1 MQYKDYYKVLGV
13 DKSASQ
19 ADIKK
24 AYKKLA
30 RKYHPD
36 VNPNDKDAEARFK
49 EINEAYQV
57 IGKEENRKK
66 YDQFGQDW
74 KHADQFGHGGGGGQ
88 RGYQQY
94 QYTGSAGNEQ
104 DFSDF
109 FESIFGS
116 QARSGDAG
124 FGGFGGRRTHFKGED
139 MQAELTLQLT
149 DVLTT
154 QKRTLTINGKNI
166 RITVPAGVENG
177 QRIRLKGHG
186 SKGVNGGPDGDLYI
200 RFNIQN
206 NTPFRREKANLYK
219 TVELDLYTAVLG
231 GEVLIDTLDGQVKLK
246 VKAGTQGNS
255 QVKLKGKGFPK
266 YKKDNDK
273 GDLILTYQ
281 IKIPTRLS
289 DKERQLFTELQE
301 LQSWV
306 TTAKTP

>member
-13 DKSASQ
+13 DQSATQ
-19 ADIKK
+19 AEIKK

-36 VNPNDKDAEARFK
+36 VNPNDQDAEARFK

-74 KHADQFGHGGGGGQ
+74 QHADDINRARSQG
-88 RGYQQY
+88 RQQY
-94 QYTGSAGNEQ
+94 QYTGSPGGET

-109 FESIFGS
+109 FESIFGQ
-116 QARSGDAG
+116 QARSGGAG
-124 FGGFGGRRTHFKGED
+124 FGGFGGRQTHFKGED
-139 MQAELTLQLT
+139 VQAELTLNLT
-149 DVLTT
+149 DILTT

-186 SKGVNGGPDGDLYI
+186 GKGVNGGPDGDLYI

-206 NTPFRREKANLYK
+206 NTSFRREKANLYK
-219 TVELDLYTAVLG
+219 TIDLDLYTAVLG
-231 GEVLIDTLDGQVKLK
+231 GEVLVDTLDGQVKLK

-255 QVKLKGKGFPK
+255 QVKLTGKGVPK
-266 YKKDNDK
+266 YKKDTDK
-273 GDLILTYQ
+273 GDLIVTYQ
-281 IKIPTRLS
+281 ISIPTSLS
-289 DKERQLFTELQE
+289 DKERQLFTELKD
-301 LQSWV
+301 LQS
-306 TTAKTP
+306 

>member
-13 DKSASQ
+13 NKSASQ
-19 ADIKK
+19 AEIKK

-57 IGKEENRKK
+57 IGKEDNRKK

-74 KHADQFGHGGGGGQ
+74 KHADEFNRAQSQGSPRGAGAS
-88 RGYQQY
+88 GYQQY
-94 QYTGSAGNEQ
+94 TSSPGGEQ

-109 FESIFGS
+109 FESIFGQ
-116 QARSGDAG
+116 QARGSGAG
-124 FGGFGGRRTHFKGED
+124 YSGFGGRETHFKGED

-154 QKRTLTINGKNI
+154 QKRTLTLNGKNI

-186 SKGVNGGPDGDLYI
+186 GKGVNGGPDGDLYI

-206 NTPFRREKANLYK
+206 NTKFRREKANLY
-219 TVELDLYTAVLG
+219 TTIDLDLYTAVLG
-231 GEVLIDTLDGQVKLK
+231 GEVLVDTLQGQVKLK
-246 VKAGTQGNS
+246 IKAGTQGNS

-273 GDLILTYQ
+273 GDLIVTYQ
-281 IKIPTRLS
+281 IKIPSKLS
-289 DKERQLFTELQE
+289 EKERQLFTELQQ
-301 LQSWV
+301 LQS
-306 TTAKTP
+306 

>member
-74 KHADQFGHGGGGGQ
+74 KHADQFGQGGGGGQ

-149 DVLTT
+149 DVLIT

-206 NTPFRREKANLYK
+206 NTPFRRENANLYK

-301 LQSWV
+301 LQS
-306 TTAKTP
+306 

>member
-109 FESIFGS
+109 F
-116 QARSGDAG
+116 
-124 FGGFGGRRTHFKGED
+124 
-139 MQAELTLQLT
+139 
-149 DVLTT
+149 
-154 QKRTLTINGKNI
+154 
-166 RITVPAGVENG
+166 
-177 QRIRLKGHG
+177 
-186 SKGVNGGPDGDLYI
+186 
-200 RFNIQN
+200 
-206 NTPFRREKANLYK
+206 
-219 TVELDLYTAVLG
+219 
-231 GEVLIDTLDGQVKLK
+231 
-246 VKAGTQGNS
+246 
-255 QVKLKGKGFPK
+255 
-266 YKKDNDK
+266 
-273 GDLILTYQ
+273 
-281 IKIPTRLS
+281 
-289 DKERQLFTELQE
+289 
-301 LQSWV
+301 
-306 TTAKTP
+306 

>member
-13 DKSASQ
+13 NKSASK

-57 IGKEENRKK
+57 LGKEENRKK
-66 YDQFGQDW
+66 YDQFGEDW
-74 KHADQFGHGGGGGQ
+74 KHADQYGQGAGSAGGQ
-88 RGYQQY
+88 HGYQQHH
-94 QYTGSAGNEQ
+94 YTGSPGGEA
-104 DFSDF
+104 DFADF

-116 QARSGDAG
+116 QARGSS
-124 FGGFGGRRTHFKGED
+124 GFGGRQAHFKGED

-154 QKRTLTINGKNI
+154 EKRTLTLNGKNI

-186 SKGVNGGPDGDLYI
+186 GKGVNGGPDGDLYI

-206 NTPFRREKANLYK
+206 NTKFRREKANLYK
-219 TVELDLYTAVLG
+219 TIDLDLYTAVLG
-231 GEVLIDTLDGQVKLK
+231 GDVLIDTLDGQVKLK

-255 QVKLKGKGFPK
+255 QVRLKGKGFPK

-281 IKIPTRLS
+281 IKIPTQLS
-289 DKERQLFTELQE
+289 EKERQLFTELQE
-301 LQSWV
+301 LQS
-306 TTAKTP
+306 

>member
-13 DKSASQ
+13 NKTATQ
-19 ADIKK
+19 AEVKK

-57 IGKEENRKK
+57 LGKEENRKK

-74 KHADQFGHGGGGGQ
+74 KHADQYGQGAGSAGGQ

-94 QYTGSAGNEQ
+94 TGSPGGEA
-104 DFSDF
+104 DFADF

-116 QARSGDAG
+116 QARGGSSG
-124 FGGFGGRRTHFKGED
+124 FSGFGGRQTHFKGED

-154 QKRTLTINGKNI
+154 QKRTLTLNGKNI
-166 RITVPAGVENG
+166 RITVPAGIEND
-177 QRIRLKGHG
+177 QRIRLKGLG
-186 SKGVNGGPDGDLYI
+186 GKGVNGGPDGDLYI

-206 NTPFRREKANLYK
+206 NTAFRREKDNLYK
-219 TVELDLYTAVLG
+219 TVDLDLYTAVLG
-231 GEVLIDTLDGQVKLK
+231 GDVLIDTLDGQVKLK
-246 VKAGTQGNS
+246 VKAGTQSNS
-255 QVKLKGKGFPK
+255 QVRLKGKGFPK
-266 YKKDNDK
+266 YKQDNDK
-273 GDLILTYQ
+273 GDLIVTYQ
-281 IKIPTRLS
+281 IKVPTNLT
-289 DKERQLFTELQE
+289 DKERQLFTELQG
-301 LQSWV
+301 LQKWV
-306 TTAKTP
+306 LIANTA

>member
-13 DKSASQ
+13 NKSASK

-24 AYKKLA
+24 AYRRLA

-36 VNPNDKDAEARFK
+36 VNPNDKEAEARFK

-57 IGKEENRKK
+57 LGNEDNRKK

-74 KHADQFGHGGGGGQ
+74 KHADQFGQGARAGGSQGGYG
-88 RGYQQY
+88 QY
-94 QYTGSAGNEQ
+94 QYTGSPGGET

-109 FESIFGS
+109 FESIFGN
-116 QARSGDAG
+116 QARGSGAG
-124 FGGFGGRRTHFKGED
+124 FGGFGGRQTHFKGED
-139 MQAELTLQLT
+139 MQAELNLQLT

-154 QKRTLTINGKNI
+154 QKRTLTLNGKNI

-186 SKGVNGGPDGDLYI
+186 GKGVNGGPDGDLYI

-206 NTPFRREKANLYK
+206 NTKFRREKANLYK

-246 VKAGTQGNS
+246 VRAGTQNNN
-255 QVKLKGKGFPK
+255 QVKLNGKGFPK

-273 GDLILTYQ
+273 GDLIVTYQ
-281 IKIPTRLS
+281 IKIPTNLS
-289 DKERQLFTELQE
+289 DKERQLFTELQQ
-301 LQSWV
+301 LQS
-306 TTAKTP
+306 